1 MSIKD
6 LSKKSFSVLTI
17 RSLGILLLFLF
28 TLFITN
34 FFNSEDVGRYD
45 FARSTLNI
53 LGALAL
59 MGTNQSIIYYSGLL
73 KARKSIESIR
83 LIYINMLKIIFSCS
97 IIILICFNIMF
108 DESSVN
114 NFFDNK
120 ESFQII
126 LKCMLTLIFF
136 TLTML
141 NVDTIRSLQK
151 TILSELYRGLFR
163 YIPVFILATIL
174 LKLNFNEY
182 LVEAYLLGFVFLSIL
197 SSIQVFYLLNILNK
211 PSSKSISFNVK
222 EIFLTSAPMA
232 LSTIAYF
239 IMQSI
244 DVIILSIYEG
254 FNQIAY
260 YSVSVKLA
268 LIIALALMSVNIV
281 IAPKVAEVF
290 EKGHFNEMQI
300 LIKNSTRIIVLISII
315 ALSILF
321 FFSETILALFGLEYV
336 TANKSLLIL
345 LAAQFF
351 NAISGPGSIYLN
363 MSGRQRVLNKIL
375 FIGLLFNILLNFY
388 FIPVE
393 GITGAAKATLISVV
407 AWKTMVAVFI
417 YSKDKIKI
425 FLS

>member
-6 LSKKSFSVLTI
+6 LSKKSFSVLAI
-17 RSLGILLLFLF
+17 RSLAILLLFLF

-73 KARKSIESIR
+73 KARNSIDSIKQ
-83 LIYINMLKIIFSCS
+83 IYINMLKIIFSFS
-97 IIILICFNIMF
+97 IIILTFFYIMF
-108 DESSVN
+108 DESRVN
-114 NFFDNK
+114 NFFDSK
-120 ESFQII
+120 DSFQII

-141 NVDTIRSLQK
+141 NIDTIRSLQK
-151 TILSELYRGLFR
+151 TILSELYRGLFK
-163 YIPVFILATIL
+163 YTPVFILAAIL
-174 LKLNFNEY
+174 LKFNFQEY
-182 LVEAYLLGFVFLSIL
+182 LFEAYLLGFVFLSIL
-197 SSIQVFYLLNILNK
+197 SSIQVSYLLSVLNK
-211 PSSKSISFNVK
+211 PNSKSISFNVK

-268 LIIALALMSVNIV
+268 LTIALALMSVNIV

-290 EKGHFNEMQI
+290 EKGHFNEMQL

-315 ALSILF
+315 TLSILV
-321 FFSETILALFGLEYV
+321 FFSETILALFGPEYV
-336 TANKSLLIL
+336 VANNALLIL

-375 FIGLLFNILLNFY
+375 LIGLSFNILLNFY

-425 FLS
+425 FLT

>member
-1 MSIKD
+1 MPIKD

-73 KARKSIESIR
+73 KARNSIESIR
-83 LIYINMLKIIFSCS
+83 LIYISMLKIIFSFS
-97 IIILICFNIMF
+97 IIILTCFNIMF

-114 NFFDNK
+114 NFFDSK
-120 ESFQII
+120 ESFDII
-126 LKCMLTLIFF
+126 FKCMLTLIFF

-141 NVDTIRSLQK
+141 NIDTIRSLQK

-174 LKLNFNEY
+174 LKLNFQEY

-197 SSIQVFYLLNILNK
+197 SSIQVFYLLSILKK
-211 PSSKSISFNVK
+211 PNSKSISFNVK

-268 LIIALALMSVNIV
+268 LTIALALMSVNIV

-290 EKGHFNEMQI
+290 EKGHFNEMQL

-315 ALSILF
+315 ALSILIL
-321 FFSETILALFGLEYV
+321 FSETILALFGPEYV
-336 TANKSLLIL
+336 TANEALLIL

-375 FIGLLFNILLNFY
+375 IIGLLFNILLNFY
-388 FIPVE
+388 FIPIE
-393 GITGAAKATLISVV
+393 GITGAAKATFISVL

-425 FLS
+425 FLT